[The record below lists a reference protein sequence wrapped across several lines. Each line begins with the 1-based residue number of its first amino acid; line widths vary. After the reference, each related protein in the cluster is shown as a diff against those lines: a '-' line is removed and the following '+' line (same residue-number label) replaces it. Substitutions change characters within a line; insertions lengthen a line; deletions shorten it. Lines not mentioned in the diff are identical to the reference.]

1 MVHLVR
7 AMTKLLPD
15 WLPHELYAVLLA
27 RWRSPGRLERWV
39 LCVVLEGGGLE
50 SLWRGGLG
58 VLTSAH
64 PCYRMA

>member
-39 LCVVLEGGGLE
+39 CVLFWRGVAWKVSGGG
-50 SLWRGGLG
+50 
-58 VLTSAH
+58 A
-64 PCYRMA
+64 